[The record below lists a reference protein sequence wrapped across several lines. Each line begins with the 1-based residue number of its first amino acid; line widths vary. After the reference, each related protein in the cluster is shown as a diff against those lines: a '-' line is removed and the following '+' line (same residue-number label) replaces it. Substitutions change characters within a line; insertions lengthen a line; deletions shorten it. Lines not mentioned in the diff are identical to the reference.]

1 MRRPVRYDKT
11 DYVCVVELG
20 GYELQKHP
28 SQLWAGYTWSHPS
41 PITPS
46 PFATSYRSRQ
56 IQQQA
61 PSRPC
66 LKGVCE
72 CVMQRLDLRESVRWL
87 LSSFGK
93 GGERGRTFPPIKDT
107 EQKLS
112 PTYESVVFSGE
123 KQKAFRKRHGPLLSL
138 LRNNRGQWM
147 NNSLFRRLRA
157 SRANKDGGVTVIAL

>member
-20 GYELQKHP
+20 VRAPKTPLTTLGRIHR
-28 SQLWAGYTWSHPS
+28 SHPS